1 MWEYNYSTELYHFGI
16 KGMRWGVRRYQ
27 NKDGSLTKAGEKRY
41 SDKSPYEV
49 RTVDGDVFRVSR
61 GSNRNY
67 NSKKSKV
74 VKTWGEHLREVD
86 NEKLS
91 KQSSQSMKKSKH
103 RLNLEEKY
111 RKGGL
116 SKEDAEIAADK
127 RIKKERIIAA
137 AAGLTIAAATAY
149 VVNKNL
155 KEKCDGIIKS
165 GKTLQ
170 RIEMQDTGGKLY
182 DQFYAAKDRADKSK
196 YAGLLGKTRLQQ
208 TGHAYMMNI
217 GVDKDIKVAGRDKAV
232 KTFEKLY
239 KSDSG
244 FKNAVESMSKK
255 NIQGGNS
262 ANGNIKKMY
271 DNFNSRLVNN
281 RDSDAVKKFYG
292 ALKSEGYGA
301 IKDMNDSKFS
311 GYKAKNPLIIFDHA
325 GKVSV
330 NSFREM
336 DVKEV
341 NKKYGKYRR
350 GEIAKEIGKLA
361 ALPVS
366 AIIIQDNTIENYEN
380 KKRR

>member
-1 MWEYNYSTELYHFGI
+1 
-16 KGMRWGVRRYQ
+16 
-27 NKDGSLTKAGEKRY
+27 
-41 SDKSPYEV
+41 
-49 RTVDGDVFRVSR
+49 
-61 GSNRNY
+61 
-67 NSKKSKV
+67 
-74 VKTWGEHLREVD
+74 
-86 NEKLS
+86 
-91 KQSSQSMKKSKH
+91 MKKSKH
-103 RLNLEEKY
+103 RLNLEEEY

-116 SKEDAEIAADK
+116 SKKDAELAADK
-127 RIKKERIIAA
+127 RINKERIIAA

-155 KEKCDGIIKS
+155 KEKCDSIIKS

-182 DQFYAAKDRADKSK
+182 DQFYAAKDRSDKSK

-208 TGHAYMMNI
+208 TGHAYIMNI

-244 FKNAVESMSKK
+244 FKNAVERMSKT
-255 NIQGGNS
+255 NVHGGNS

-271 DNFNSRLVNN
+271 DNFNSGLVYN

-311 GYKAKNPLIIFDHA
+311 GYKAKNPLIIFDHS

-336 DVKEV
+336 SVKEI
-341 NKKYGKYRR
+341 NKKYRKYLT
-350 GEIAKEIGKLA
+350 GELAKEIGALA

-366 AIIIQDNTIENYEN
+366 AMVIQDNTIENYKN
-380 KKRR
+380 KRKEEK